1 MLTGQE
7 MLKMASVT
15 SHPALRQC
23 LYGAINEDEVISLL
37 SWIRATCRV
46 TWPNKGDVPTTPLLV
61 NHGRIT
67 GCMKRARHE
76 TRCICSAVSGH
87 IQ

>member
-37 SWIRATCRV
+37 SWIMATCRV
-46 TWPNKGDVPTTPLLV
+46 TWPNKGDVLLLSFGKPWENYRV
-61 NHGRIT
+61 Y
-67 GCMKRARHE
+67 E
-76 TRCICSAVSGH
+76 ES
-87 IQ
+87 